1 MKTNDIFEK
10 YDDATLRAFFPTFL
24 KQHALEQSFEEEIQ
38 KHIAEKM
45 KIGCEEGE
53 PSAVVPANAQN
64 KKAKEFG
71 EGDVEGRLFWN
82 KLPPIYIELRVPR

>member
-1 MKTNDIFEK
+1 MKTNDILEK

-24 KQHALEQSFEEEIQ
+24 KQHALEKSFEEEIQ

-64 KKAKEFG
+64 KRRKFG
-71 EGDVEGRLFWN
+71 EGTS
-82 KLPPIYIELRVPR
+82 RVVCFGTSSPRFK